1 MHLYDDSVID
11 QVASYIQLG
20 TVHALIRRI
29 TILIF
34 YKHNRWEPAIILMK
48 DIL

>member
-1 MHLYDDSVID
+1 MHLYDDSVIK
-11 QVASYIQLG
+11 VASYIQLG